1 MLAELAQPYEMIDP
15 TEEKFMK
22 DSCDYNVT
30 WYLNARHSVSLRAPQ
45 YARSCFLKRYIIL
58 CHVPEPRKSALCP

>member
-1 MLAELAQPYEMIDP
+1 MVAELAQPYKMVDP

-30 WYLNARHSVSLRAPQ
+30 WYLNARHSVSLRALQ
-45 YARSCFLKRYIIL
+45 YVRSCFLKGI
-58 CHVPEPRKSALCP
+58 